1 MKEHLNTQPLI
12 SVVMAT
18 YNGEKFIAEAIQSIL
33 DQTYKNFEFLIV
45 DDGSTDR
52 TQEIIRGFR
61 DHRIRYIK
69 KEANTGIADS
79 LNKGIAQAQGTY
91 IARMDDDDV
100 SFPHR
105 LERQLEVFANDNQ
118 IIFCGTSVED
128 INGKTLG
135 TPSQHED
142 ISLKLV
148 FSNPIFHPTVMIP
161 REILLLERYNPNAVP
176 SEDYD
181 LWSRLIFK
189 GKFHQLEE
197 ALLYC
202 RIHQTSV
209 TANRRKE
216 QLVRNIPIAQYIHKK
231 LGILTH
237 PEQDDLLRAFTEH
250 DYTINGIELRSLVSW
265 FEKLKKGNADK
276 RIFDKEKFDSLSQRQ
291 LEGFL
296 ISYFINR
303 KIVEKIGPFIFL
315 PIKYKIKIL
324 NYYLKK
330 NKEVT

>member
-105 LERQLEVFANDNQ
+105 LERQLEAF
-118 IIFCGTSVED
+118 
-128 INGKTLG
+128 
-135 TPSQHED
+135 HED
-142 ISLKLV
+142 PELGLCATNVELDQKEKIKTIGLSHQEIKMKLL
-148 FSNPIFHPTVMIP
+148 FGNTLTHPTVMLKK
-161 REILLLERYNPNAVP
+161 ELFKKYQYNSEMVP
-176 SEDYD
+176 CEDYD
-181 LWSRLIFK
+181 LWTKVIWNYKCVVLK
-189 GKFHQLEE
+189 TP
-197 ALLYC
+197 LLYY
-202 RIHQTSV
+202 RYRKYSETSR
-209 TANRRKE
+209 RRKE
-216 QLVRNIPIAQYIHKK
+216 QLRLCEPIAAYMFSK
-231 LGILTH
+231 LEWTAIKNHDACLKIMATH
-237 PEQDDLLRAFTEH
+237 EYTVNSSELNGLMKWLDALLEKNAKMKVFEENSFKTEL
-250 DYTINGIELRSLVSW
+250 EAQRLR
-265 FEKLKKGNADK
+265 FLK
-276 RIFDKEKFDSLSQRQ
+276 
-291 LEGFL
+291 
-296 ISYFINR
+296 SYFSNR
-303 KIVEKIGPFIFL
+303 SIGKKVVPFLALEL
-315 PIKYKIKIL
+315 PYKMWIL
-324 NYYLKK
+324 KYYLETYLK
-330 NKEVT
+330 